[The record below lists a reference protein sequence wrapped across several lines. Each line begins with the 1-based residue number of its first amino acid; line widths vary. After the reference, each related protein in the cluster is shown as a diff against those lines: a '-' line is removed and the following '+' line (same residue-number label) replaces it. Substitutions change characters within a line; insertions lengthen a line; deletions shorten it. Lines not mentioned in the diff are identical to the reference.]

1 MNYSLYA
8 VRRSSLLCF
17 SRTFLLEAIRENP
30 QLVSVL
36 TEVPLVDPNDIQYSR
51 IAVIPI
57 NYVSDYDYFVTV
69 LYSSINTI
77 RPTNLV
83 KIQHLLEN
91 VYLSFIYETRMTTM
105 LTSLAIN
112 SISHSLLVQIAMR
125 IHSPIYPLI
134 HGIPLLLAKYPI
146 FCYFLCSR
154 I

>member
-1 MNYSLYA
+1 MNYSLYT

-17 SRTFLLEAIRENP
+17 SRTFLLEAIREDP
-30 QLVSVL
+30 QIVSVL
-36 TEVPLVDPNDIQYSR
+36 TEVPQVDPNAIQYSR
-51 IAVIPI
+51 IAVVPI

-91 VYLSFIYETRMTTM
+91 VSLCSIYKNRMTTM

-112 SISHSLLVQIAMR
+112 SI
-125 IHSPIYPLI
+125 
-134 HGIPLLLAKYPI
+134 
-146 FCYFLCSR
+146 
-154 I
+154 

>member
-17 SRTFLLEAIRENP
+17 SRTFLLEAIREDP
-30 QLVSVL
+30 QIVSVL
-36 TEVPLVDPNDIQYSR
+36 TEVPQVDPNAIQYSR
-51 IAVIPI
+51 IAVVPI

-91 VYLSFIYETRMTTM
+91 VSLCSIYKNRMTTM

-112 SISHSLLVQIAMR
+112 SISHSLLARIIRR
-125 IHSPIYPLI
+125 IHSPN
-134 HGIPLLLAKYPI
+134 
-146 FCYFLCSR
+146 
-154 I
+154 